1 MVPKTRGEPGTAWAA
16 AKAIQHVTRNEDH
29 IGTYR
34 LERLLGRGTMAS
46 VYLATSSE
54 LPVRNV
60 AIKRVHVL
68 ADHADHERLR
78 REAVTMSELSHPN
91 AMPILEVIADG
102 DGIALVLPYAANGSL
117 AQRLAAKGSLPPIE
131 AVAVLGPIAD
141 ALGAAHERGIL
152 HRDVKPSNILFTGN
166 DVPLLADFGIST
178 NPAHTN
184 LTRTDVAIGTAGYL
198 DPDLA
203 DGVEPSV
210 QSDLYALGVV
220 AYEAIAGRP
229 PFSGATP
236 LAVLRAADRGSAQP
250 LDSGNPALDVAIHK
264 AFTRDRSQRWGSVRE
279 FSDALV
285 EAVPDSYRPAPALTR
300 SAAFTNLPGIA
311 LSKPSA
317 PSASIPPVDGTA
329 TFRRRTKQST
339 LNAAAPSKPQS
350 NRWKIGGGIAAAAA
364 VAGTLITIST
374 TRDSGL
380 AQLPVPELP
389 KCSVETNAQCVE
401 KTARTATG
409 VNVTFANGMSTEYRV
424 GNSTD
429 AIRVANFFCG
439 ERATLA
445 LYQPR
450 SGRVFYLSNW
460 PDPSSNE
467 EPGILVDETGIL
479 QAQVAVGDRNGD
491 GCADLAL
498 DKDGVRTWVLPKV
511 QTKRLGPA
519 KLSVKFAGQS

>member
-1 MVPKTRGEPGTAWAA
+1 
-16 AKAIQHVTRNEDH
+16 
-29 IGTYR
+29 
-34 LERLLGRGTMAS
+34 MAS

-60 AIKRVHVL
+60 AIKRVHLL
-68 ADHADHERLR
+68 AGESDHERLR
-78 REAVTMSELSHPN
+78 REAITMSELNHPN

-102 DGIALVLPYAANGSL
+102 EGIALVLPYAANGSL
-117 AQRLAAKGSLPPIE
+117 AQRLAAKGSLPANE
-131 AVAVLGPIAD
+131 AVAVLTPIAD
-141 ALGAAHERGIL
+141 ALGAAHARGIL

-203 DGVEPSV
+203 DGFDPSV

-229 PFSGATP
+229 PFSGTTP
-236 LAVLRAADRGSAQP
+236 LAVLRAADRGGAAP
-250 LDSGNPALDVAIHK
+250 LNSGNTALDDAVHK
-264 AFTRDRSQRWGSVRE
+264 AFARDRSQRWTSVRE
-279 FSDALV
+279 FADAIN
-285 EAVPDSYRPAPALTR
+285 EAVPDSNRPAPALTR
-300 SAAFTNLPGIA
+300 SAAFTYLPGIA
-311 LSKPSA
+311 LTKPGVGGVPTA
-317 PSASIPPVDGTA
+317 PVDGTT

-339 LNAAAPSKPQS
+339 LSAAAPTKPQS
-350 NRWKIGGGIAAAAA
+350 NRWKIGGAFAALAA
-364 VAGTLITIST
+364 VAGTLVAVSN

-389 KCSVETNAQCVE
+389 RCSAETNAQCVE

-409 VNVTFANGMSTEYRV
+409 LKVSFANGTSTEYRL
-424 GNSTD
+424 GDSTD

-460 PDPSSNE
+460 PDPNSDEVSE
-467 EPGILVDETGIL
+467 ALVDETEIER
-479 QAQVAVGDRNGD
+479 AQVSVGDRNDD

-498 DKDGVRTWVLPKV
+498 DRNGVRTWVMPKV
-511 QTKRLGPA
+511 QTQRLGPA
-519 KLSVKFAGQS
+519 ALSVKFGGKS